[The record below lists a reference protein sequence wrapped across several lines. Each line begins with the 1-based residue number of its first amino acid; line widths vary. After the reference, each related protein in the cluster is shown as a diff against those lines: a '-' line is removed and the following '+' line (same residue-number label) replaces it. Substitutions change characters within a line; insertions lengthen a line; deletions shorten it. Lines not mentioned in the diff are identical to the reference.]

1 MDLNRPGQDAALHLL
16 SPTLE
21 ARLFSLPSGFWYHLW
36 PERNGDRSPSCVPPD
51 PTLFPLLCCVKRRRA
66 SPLTPARSGQSAGA
80 RGALTGC
87 SLRDEDCDLWVRR
100 IVFGAGKSLQS
111 VCGSHS
117 NAGASIESEGWLL
130 ARRKKRWGVY
140 VKSYSENQ
148 GLLAFA
154 LNGEFIFLF
163 LVVSK

>member
-1 MDLNRPGQDAALHLL
+1 MGQTDC
-16 SPTLE
+16 P
-21 ARLFSLPSGFWYHLW
+21 RGW
-36 PERNGDRSPSCVPPD
+36 
-51 PTLFPLLCCVKRRRA
+51 KK
-66 SPLTPARSGQSAGA
+66 LTE
-80 RGALTGC
+80 C
-87 SLRDEDCDLWVRR
+87 MW
-100 IVFGAGKSLQS
+100 I
-111 VCGSHS
+111 SH
-117 NAGASIESEGWLL
+117 AGASIKSEGWLL